1 MKTQVEA
8 DVVVI
13 GLGPVGIT
21 LCNLLAAGGVQ
32 VEGIDAAEDV
42 YALPRAIGMDHEVMR
57 IFQNIGAADAVATAT
72 GSYRPSE
79 YRSANGALLR
89 RFESPAEPYPLAWPP
104 YLTFLQPELERA
116 LRANAARFPNLTLRT
131 ETELVGLDRPERPV
145 LTLRDKKIGEQTQRT
160 PRYVVACDGANSFI
174 RRGLG
179 IALEDLDF
187 DEPWLVIDMMLEDPN
202 ASLPET
208 NIQFCNPARP
218 HTYVCGPGRLRRWE
232 FMILPGEDPAEINRP
247 ERIWELLSP
256 WLRPDQ
262 ARLWRPA
269 TYNFH
274 ALVAE
279 QWRVGSVFLAGD
291 ACHMTPP
298 FLAQGMVQ
306 GIKDAANLAW
316 KLIHVIG
323 GGSER
328 LLDSYEAE
336 RKPLVREVIEI
347 TKRLGK
353 VICEL
358 DPAKAS
364 ARDTEMLEAVRAG
377 QGIHVRQNLFPPIR
391 HGLIAPSFDGRP
403 GTGVGEP
410 CPQPWIVGPSGRM
423 RLDDSLPP
431 GFQILIA
438 GDMDP
443 SPTLLDKSRRAGIAV
458 HHIAQE
464 RSYPSFLVEED
475 RVLAEWLRLR
485 GARAVLVRP
494 DRVVF
499 GLAGDAREAELLV
512 DLLQVMLGAA
522 APATLGADA
531 VA

>member
-1 MKTQVEA
+1 MSNS
-8 DVVVI
+8 VI
-13 GLGPVGIT
+13 
-21 LCNLLAAGGVQ
+21 
-32 VEGIDAAEDV
+32 
-42 YALPRAIGMDHEVMR
+42 PRA
-57 IFQNIGAADAVATAT
+57 
-72 GSYRPSE
+72 
-79 YRSANGALLR
+79 
-89 RFESPAEPYPLAWPP
+89 
-104 YLTFLQPELERA
+104 
-116 LRANAARFPNLTLRT
+116 
-131 ETELVGLDRPERPV
+131 
-145 LTLRDKKIGEQTQRT
+145 
-160 PRYVVACDGANSFI
+160 
-174 RRGLG
+174 
-179 IALEDLDF
+179 
-187 DEPWLVIDMMLEDPN
+187 
-202 ASLPET
+202 
-208 NIQFCNPARP
+208 P

-232 FMILPGEDPAEINRP
+232 FMILPGEDPAEINWP

-256 WLRPDQ
+256 WSRPDQ
-262 ARLWRPA
+262 ARLWRSA

-291 ACHMTPP
+291 ACHMIPP

-364 ARDTEMLEAVRAG
+364 ARDTEMLEAMRAG
-377 QGIHVRQNLFPPIR
+377 RGVQVRQNLFPPIR
-391 HGLIAPSFDGRP
+391 HGLIAASFEGRP
-403 GTGVGEP
+403 GAGVGEP

-431 GFQILIA
+431 GFQLLIA
-438 GDMDP
+438 GDMDL
-443 SPTLLDKSRRAGIAV
+443 SPGLLDKSRQAGIAV
-458 HHIAQE
+458 HRIAQE

-494 DRVVF
+494 DHVVF

-512 DLLQVMLGAA
+512 DQLQVMLDAA
-522 APATLGADA
+522 ASMTLGADA